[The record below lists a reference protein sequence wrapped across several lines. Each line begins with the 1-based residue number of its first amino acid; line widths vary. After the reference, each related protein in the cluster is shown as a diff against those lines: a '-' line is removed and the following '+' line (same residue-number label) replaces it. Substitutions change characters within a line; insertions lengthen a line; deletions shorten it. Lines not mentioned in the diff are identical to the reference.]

1 MKKNLTQLQGSFHM
15 YNDFYDIEE
24 IFDYYDNETLWAE
37 DVYDEEWVN
46 ENELFFDQEELGE
59 GNLW

>member
-1 MKKNLTQLQGSFHM
+1 M

-24 IFDYYDNETLWAE
+24 IFDYYDNETLWTE